1 MAGMSSLAIA
11 DASVWVADGRF
22 EERTVWIRD
31 GRVEAVGARGEA
43 TLTQRA
49 DVRVLSLPRCFVLP
63 AFVDSHFH
71 LLALANKRLR
81 CDLSAAQSAR
91 DVVAALAAHAASHP
105 GDEPVVGVD
114 LDESDWPGTTLPTC
128 ADLNEVSAT
137 RPVFARRVCGHV
149 GVVND
154 AFLGR
159 LPSMSR
165 FVDADTGRIVED
177 AVFEANRISRPPVDA
192 VAAAVDGAIA
202 HLHSL
207 GIAAIHDIVDPASID
222 VYTAGL
228 AQSRRPIRIEALV
241 HVGADAYEGARAR
254 LDAIDP
260 GRLRAIGIKIFADG
274 SLGGRTAALID
285 PYTDDGT
292 TTGEL
297 RVEPA
302 DLTAELRRARG
313 LGIACAVHAIG
324 DRALRAVLGAMDNA
338 GTTDARFRIEHAEV
352 IGAADLEL
360 CARLRIPL
368 VMQPNFVRNWG
379 GEGGL
384 YERRLGPERWARNNP
399 FATLLRAG
407 VPFVFSSDVMPAGPM
422 FGLKGATHHAVADE
436 RIGIADALRRYARG
450 TAASLWVGDPPA
462 AIRAGARADLVVLSG
477 NPLFSDLDRIR
488 IEATIV
494 GGSVAFQAPPA
505 ITPRHHSRRRR

>member
-1 MAGMSSLAIA
+1 MARMNSLAIA

-31 GRVEAVGARGEA
+31 GRVDALGARGEA
-43 TLTQRA
+43 ALAQRP
-49 DVRVLSLPRCFVLP
+49 DVRVLSFPRCFVLP
-63 AFVDSHFH
+63 AFVDSHVH
-71 LLALANKRLR
+71 LLALASKRLR

-91 DVVAALAAHAASHP
+91 DVVTALAAHAVSHA

-114 LDESDWPGTTLPTC
+114 LDESDWPGGALPTR
-128 ADLNEVSAT
+128 ADLNQVSAT

-154 AFLGR
+154 AFLRR
-159 LPSMSR
+159 LPSMPR
-165 FVDADTGRIVED
+165 FVDADRGRIVED
-177 AVFEANRISRPPVDA
+177 AVFEANRISRPPADA
-192 VAAAVDGAIA
+192 VATSVDGAIA

-222 VYTAGL
+222 VYAAGL
-228 AQSRRPIRIEALV
+228 ARSRRPIRIESLV
-241 HVGADAYEGARAR
+241 HVGADAYEDARAR

-274 SLGGRTAALID
+274 SLGGRTAALVE
-285 PYTDDGT
+285 PYADDAS

-297 RVEPA
+297 LVDPA
-302 DLTAELRRARG
+302 QLAGELRRARDV
-313 LGIACAVHAIG
+313 GIACAVHAIG
-324 DRALRAVLGAMDNA
+324 DRAFRAVLGAMHEVGA
-338 GTTDARFRIEHAEV
+338 ADARFRIEHAEV
-352 IGAADLEL
+352 IGAAELEL

-384 YERRLGPERWARNNP
+384 YERRLGRARWSRNNP

-407 VPFVFSSDVMPAGPM
+407 VPFVFSSDGMPAGPM
-422 FGLKGATHHAVADE
+422 FGLRGATHHAVAEE
-436 RIGIADALRRYARG
+436 RIGIADALRRYTRATAR
-450 TAASLWVGDPPA
+450 SLWVGDPPA
-462 AIRAGARADLVVLSG
+462 AVVAGAPADLVVLSG

-488 IEATIV
+488 VEGTIV
-494 GGSVAFQAPPA
+494 GGTEVFRAPPV
-505 ITPRHHSRRRR
+505 IRPRYHSRRRR